1 MMSTS
6 SVLQHSVAPVL
17 AAWRIRRGTHTE
29 KASVLR
35 VTFDVK
41 HSSASA
47 AVAKAALCLSARGP
61 LSSAGSSIGVTE
73 INAWKLEL
81 QHRLGEETFP
91 SGLLGFHLSLAH
103 LRGSLPAQE
112 IKRPGAGGGGGV
124 SADRSQ
130 APRPNR
136 TRPEVSEVPSWLCA
150 HRRVCACTP
159 PLGHP
164 GAGGQAAHR
173 GRGTRDP
180 SRDSGLRCIWQQAQR
195 PLLGMSKALPGDS

>member
-1 MMSTS
+1 MPREVGTPPTQS
-6 SVLQHSVAPVL
+6 SLRPQPCTLQPPSHL
-17 AAWRIRRGTHTE
+17 AWHQ
-29 KASVLR
+29 
-35 VTFDVK
+35 
-41 HSSASA
+41 A
-47 AVAKAALCLSARGP
+47 ADRQGPHHGAAP